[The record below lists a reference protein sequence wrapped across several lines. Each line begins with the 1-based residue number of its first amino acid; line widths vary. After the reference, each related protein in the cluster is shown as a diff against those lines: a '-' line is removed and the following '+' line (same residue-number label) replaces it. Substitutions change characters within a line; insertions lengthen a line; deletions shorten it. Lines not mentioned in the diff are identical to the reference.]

1 MTSEIRH
8 KYHSFGCYCITIS
21 PEMQISPFDK
31 KYEIWY
37 AYAKEMIFMPKS
49 DNQKLKLLYIRD
61 YLERESDERH
71 PVGAQELID
80 MLARHGIECERKSI
94 YSDIRAL
101 QDFGIDILNRRG
113 KNGGYYIA
121 SRNFE
126 LPELKL
132 LIDAV
137 QSSRFLTE
145 RKSRELIKKLCQ
157 ECNRHD
163 ESLMHRDVVIDRRVK
178 SMNETIY
185 YNVDTIQDA
194 ISRGVQIT
202 FRYFDWGID
211 GKRCYRD
218 KDYQASPNGLCQD
231 NENSYLLAQSPRHG
245 VTPYRVDR
253 MTDILLTE
261 EKRVPCPELT
271 GPRLVEHANQL
282 FQMYAGNRASVKLRF
297 HRSLVNV
304 VIDRFGH
311 DILLIPDG
319 EDHFTFTVNV
329 AVSPM
334 FLSWVI
340 GFGEKGKIV
349 YPQSVVEECR
359 KLAQTAIEQHD
370 S

>member
-1 MTSEIRH
+1 
-8 KYHSFGCYCITIS
+8 
-21 PEMQISPFDK
+21 
-31 KYEIWY
+31 
-37 AYAKEMIFMPKS
+37 MPKS

-71 PVGAQELID
+71 PVGAQALID
-80 MLARHGIECERKSI
+80 MLERHGITAERKSI
-94 YSDIRAL
+94 YSDIKAL

-113 KNGGYYIA
+113 KDGGYYIG

-145 RKSRELIKKLCQ
+145 KKSRELIKKLCQ
-157 ECNRHD
+157 QCNRHD

-185 YNVDTIQDA
+185 YNVDAIQEA
-194 ISRGVQIT
+194 ISKGVQIT
-202 FRYFDWGID
+202 FRYFDWNID
-211 GKRCYRD
+211 GTRRYRD
-218 KDYQASPNGLCQD
+218 RDYQASPYGLCQD
-231 NENSYLLAQSPRHG
+231 NENCYLLAHSPRHG
-245 VTPYRVDR
+245 VTHYRVDR
-253 MTDILLTE
+253 MTDIVLTA

-271 GPRLVEHANQL
+271 GARLVEHANQL
-282 FQMYAGNRASVKLRF
+282 FQMYSGEASSVKLRF
-297 HRSLVNV
+297 HRSLTNV

-311 DILLIPDG
+311 DIMLIPDG
-319 EDHFTFTVNV
+319 DDHFTFLVDV

-340 GFGEKGKIV
+340 GFGDKAKIV
-349 YPQSVVEECR
+349 YPQHVVDACR
-359 KLAQTAIEQHD
+359 ALAQASMDHHGG
-370 S
+370 